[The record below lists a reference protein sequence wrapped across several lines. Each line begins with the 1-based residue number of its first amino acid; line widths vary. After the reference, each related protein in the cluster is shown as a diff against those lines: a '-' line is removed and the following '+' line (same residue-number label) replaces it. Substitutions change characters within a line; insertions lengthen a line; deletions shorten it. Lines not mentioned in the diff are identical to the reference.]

1 MAKIRD
7 EDVDQLVCMG
17 FPNIEVRNALQI
29 TAGNLENAINHLL
42 SGNGG
47 GGGGSV
53 GGGGLVPTR
62 QHTAPPN
69 NIDNNNN
76 NISGN
81 NSGVRAVVEG
91 TTSQYTYSSD
101 GRSACTCI
109 ALTVAGM
116 ILNND
121 TTTTTTS
128 NNRSED
134 DTNNNDIITADF
146 LDRAIAEGVSRYRR
160 LVTSSSSS
168 GSEIEHLS
176 AEEVLHKD
184 NEQART
190 KDNSTDTN
198 NNGSDANA
206 NANANDSST
215 TTKRIFDVEVNVHGG
230 IRQGALSIDINHAQ
244 GMKACL
250 EGLVRDIRPSGNSN
264 SSDRMICVLLTKTPE
279 TVLLWMP
286 TTEDVVDDTTTT
298 TSQEYYWLI
307 DSHPRPQLLPGVET
321 CYAKSHLTMDS
332 LLQSLR
338 DVFPFTDLGPDVPPM
353 MADMYNMYDL
363 YPLEGRRR
371 R

>member
-1 MAKIRD
+1 MATIRD

-42 SGNGG
+42 SGGGG

-121 TTTTTTS
+121 TTTTTS

-146 LDRAIAEGVSRYRR
+146 LDSAIAEGVSRYRR

-190 KDNSTDTN
+190 KDN
-198 NNGSDANA
+198 
-206 NANANDSST
+206 
-215 TTKRIFDVEVNVHGG
+215 R
-230 IRQGALSIDINHAQ
+230 ALSIDINHAQ

-279 TVLLWMP
+279 TVLLCMP

-298 TSQEYYWLI
+298 TTSQKYYWLI